1 MDKGE
6 SSIECLLLI
15 LAYKLAYPQWVFINR
30 GNHESAYVN
39 VRHGFQKE
47 LLQKYPQDIFLFE
60 FIGELFKWIP
70 VGHLINNKILVVHGG
85 LPQNNNLMIEDIRQ
99 IKY

>member
-1 MDKGE
+1 M
-6 SSIECLLLI
+6 
-15 LAYKLAYPQWVFINR
+15 
-30 GNHESAYVN
+30 VN
-39 VRHGFQKE
+39 IRHGFQKE

-70 VGHLINNKILVVHGG
+70 VGHLISGKILVVHGG

-99 IKY
+99 IKYND